1 MGLFLLARNTT
12 ILASLPY
19 YHKIWLVASKVWNTS
34 WLKFSQNLYKIKSNS
49 KVQRPRDKVWV
60 DVVPRRD
67 VLVINT
73 GRAMEIISNGR
84 SLATYHRVKFT
95 PNTERISIP
104 FFLAPNKD
112 AQIFPFGVPEKER
125 KYESIEYLVWWN
137 EKMRPTFPEY
147 AQRK

>member
-1 MGLFLLARNTT
+1 MIQF
-12 ILASLPY
+12 
-19 YHKIWLVASKVWNTS
+19 
-34 WLKFSQNLYKIKSNS
+34 LYKINQYS